1 MNLLPLSPGQH
12 LIEAS
17 AGTGKT
23 YTLMQLILR
32 LLLGQGSQQAQAFEL
47 SEILVVTFTQAATHE
62 LKQRVTELLRAAQV
76 GFERGSSTDES
87 IQACIDASSDVK
99 RDLIRL
105 RQAAL
110 SLDEAPIYTIHGFC
124 SQILRDHSIELG
136 LPLNV
141 QIETDQSIDL
151 LRLAEDLF
159 RQHVTTLSPLEQEVA
174 QTLWASPTALLTR
187 LKPLISRQTLS
198 VRPEPHIRH
207 LPIEIESRMRRAK
220 QQWLDEDLESLLGA
234 SDLMRNRKPF
244 TRRLEMSRFCRTA
257 QLEPFSELWQLWRSS
272 ALTQV
277 TKKNG
282 KTPLHPLFDE
292 FEDLSVLFEQF
303 HAFQSGHLSALWS
316 AFKRER
322 ERLVLE
328 SGRLGVDELI
338 PRVSEALDRS
348 KRLAGRLAN
357 QYPILLI
364 DEFQDTDDLQ
374 YQLFRTIH
382 AQQASH
388 HLVLIGDPKQAIYRF
403 RGADIKTYLRA
414 AGDSLP
420 THHLDTN
427 WRSSARL
434 IEAVNHLFQRDHAF
448 SKEET
453 ITFFRSKASPRA
465 SSDGIRVD
473 HKPAAPCWFVVNHET
488 ETNQYIAQVAQAQRM
503 AQSLNAALSGPNEV
517 QLQISQDPDHY
528 ERLRPEQLSILV
540 RNRREA
546 QLIQTALSSYGLA
559 SVYLAQTSIFET
571 QTARDLS
578 IILTAMLRPKNP
590 SAVISALSTR
600 LFQRSFQWLGQF
612 KQSEQAQM
620 RAIESFSRWGTTWER
635 SGVGA
640 AIHQL
645 LRDEGL
651 GGIWINRAEGSR
663 ELTDLRH
670 LAESL
675 DTRQRRLS
683 SRQQL
688 IDWLIGGYRL
698 DETLGQEDTRQRLDS
713 DDQLINIMTIHAA
726 KGLEF
731 DAVCVP
737 FADFGAVKTRAS
749 DRLLTEEATS
759 SAAHAEINLVR
770 SDDLEETLTE
780 RAQEEEMRLFYV
792 AATRAKSLL
801 ILGLSETRLTDST
814 SARTAPLA
822 RLLGIDEAGRA
833 EDAIRALP
841 SSLFHLYTPAPI
853 TESRL
858 PPDMEDHWNDPRPI
872 PSVDFQPITLSY
884 TGLTRQLNRG
894 AALHAPGLNDEPDD
908 NERIS
913 LEHATTAIEQF
924 LDTGLPKG
932 ANLGIKIHDLLQHL
946 DFTQPLS
953 EQSSLLDPFKTAC
966 RISAPEPSAL
976 LETWLESILSTPIL
990 DDGFCL
996 KHLSMSKRLNEVEFH
1011 FPLTQLDALKEVS
1024 FLSSERLSSLAQA
1037 PWARYM
1043 TGSIDLVFEHQKRFY
1058 IVDYKSNHLGPTP
1071 AHYASEKLAHA
1082 MHEHEYDLQYA
1093 IYAMA
1098 LEKYLGLRSPDRA
1111 FDDQFGGV
1119 IYLFLRGMTGESGYG
1134 VFFAR
1139 PDGHQISR
1147 ISMRMSH
1154 AD

>member
-1 MNLLPLSPGQH
+1 VNLLPLPPGQH

-32 LLLGQGSQQAQAFEL
+32 LLLGQGTQQAHAFEL

-62 LKQRVTELLRAAQV
+62 LKQRVTELLRAARI
-76 GFERGSSTDES
+76 GFEHASSTDES
-87 IQACIDASSDVK
+87 IQACIDASTDVK

-105 RQAAL
+105 KQAAL
-110 SLDEAPIYTIHGFC
+110 SLDEAPIFTIHGFC

-159 RQHVTTLSPLEQEVA
+159 RQHVTTLSPLEQEIA
-174 QTLWASPTALLTR
+174 QTLWASPMMLLSR
-187 LKPLISRQTLS
+187 LQPLISRQTLK
-198 VRPEPHIRH
+198 VIPEPHILH
-207 LPIEIESRMRRAK
+207 LPIEIESRMRSVK
-220 QQWLDEDLESLLGA
+220 QQWLDEDLESLIGS
-234 SDLMRNRKPF
+234 SDLMRNRKSF

-257 QLEPFSELWQLWRSS
+257 HLEPWSELWQLWRTS
-272 ALTQV
+272 ALAEV

-282 KTPLHPLFDE
+282 KTPLHPIFDE
-292 FEDLSVLFEQF
+292 FEDLSAQFEQF
-303 HAFQSGHLSALWS
+303 HAFQAGHLSALWS
-316 AFKRER
+316 AFKHQR

-338 PRVSEALDRS
+338 PRVSEALNGS
-348 KRLAGRLAN
+348 KRLAGLLAK

-420 THHLDTN
+420 AHHLDTN

-434 IEAVNHLFQRDHAF
+434 IDAVNHLFKPDQAF
-448 SKEET
+448 SKEKT
-453 ITFFRSKASPRA
+453 ITFFPSKASPRA
-465 SSDGIRVD
+465 SSDRIRVD
-473 HKPAAPCWFVVNHET
+473 HKPAAPCWFVVSQET
-488 ETNQYIAQVAQAQRM
+488 ETNQAIAQVAQAQYI
-503 AQSLNAALSGPNEV
+503 AQSLNAVLSGPNEV
-517 QLQISQDPDHY
+517 QLQVSQDPVQY

-571 QTARDLS
+571 QTASDLA

-590 SAVISALSTR
+590 GAVISALSTR
-600 LFQRSFQWLGQF
+600 LFQKSFQWLGQF
-612 KQSEQAQM
+612 RQSEHEQM
-620 RAIESFSRWGTTWER
+620 RALETFTRWGKTWER

-645 LRDEGL
+645 VRDEGL
-651 GGIWINRAEGSR
+651 GGTWINRAEGSR

-670 LAESL
+670 LAECL
-675 DTRQRRLS
+675 DTRQRHLS

-698 DETLGQEDTRQRLDS
+698 DETLGQEDLRQRLDS

-737 FADFGAVKTRAS
+737 FADFGAVKTRTS
-749 DRLLTEEATS
+749 GRELTEAATS
-759 SAAHAEINLVR
+759 SAAHAEINLTR
-770 SDDLEETLTE
+770 SDKADETLTE

-801 ILGLSETRLTDST
+801 ILGLGETRLTDSV

-822 RLLGIDEAGRA
+822 RLLGIDESGGA

-841 SSLFHLYTPAPI
+841 SSLFHLYTPEPI
-853 TESRL
+853 TPSGL
-858 PPDMEDHWNDPRPI
+858 PPKTDSHWVDQRPI
-872 PSVDFQPITLSY
+872 PTVDFQPVTFSY
-884 TGLTRQLNRG
+884 TGLTRQLNRS
-894 AALHAPGLNDEPDD
+894 AAMYAPGLNDEPDG
-908 NERIS
+908 NERIT
-913 LEHATTAIEQF
+913 LEYASTAIEQF
-924 LDTGLPKG
+924 LEAGLPKG
-932 ANLGIKIHDLLQHL
+932 ANLGIKIHDLFQHL
-946 DFTQPLS
+946 DFTQPVS
-953 EQSSLLDPFKTAC
+953 EQSDLLEPFKTAC

-996 KHLSMSKRLNEVEFH
+996 KQLSMAKRLNEVEFH
-1011 FPLTQLDALKEVS
+1011 FPLTQLDALKELP
-1024 FLSSERLSSLAQA
+1024 FLSADRLSSPARA
-1037 PWARYM
+1037 PWAQYM
-1043 TGSIDLVFEHQKRFY
+1043 TGSIDLVFEHQQRFY
-1058 IVDYKSNHLGPTP
+1058 IVDYKSNHLGPKAT
-1071 AHYASEKLAHA
+1071 HYTSAKLAHV
-1082 MHEHEYDLQYA
+1082 MHEHEYDLQYT
-1093 IYAMA
+1093 IYAIA
-1098 LEKYLGLRSPDRA
+1098 LEKYLRLRSPDVA
-1111 FDDQFGGV
+1111 FNDQFGGV
-1119 IYLFLRGMTGESGYG
+1119 IYLFLRGMTGESGSG
-1134 VFFAR
+1134 VFFTR

-1147 ISMRMSH
+1147 IAMRMSH